1 MPEFNRNFSQGKM
14 NKDLDERIVPVGQYR
29 DAMNVEVSTSE
40 GSDVGALQ
48 TLHGNIPVT
57 PGIVPDNS
65 YCVGSIVNNEE
76 NCIYWLV
83 AGGEEQV
90 VPGHFIT
97 KDYILKYNVD
107 TGKTIYVFVDIYKV
121 RTKLSTAVA
130 AAENYITTT
139 SPQGLRTG
147 MSAVTG
153 AGNLY
158 IRGLNIPGSN
168 QLFVEPG
175 YDLTTLNAGDDLTFT
190 SRRILNFSQFNDVTA
205 INIVD
210 DFIMFTDDISEPKLI
225 NIKRSIM
232 GTGGVSAAT
241 DWFVIG
247 EGQDAITHTRLIS
260 DRVDGLFQN
269 DGLEIVNDPN
279 RPFLLC
285 AFSEEENNTTIK
297 KSPLTPPTLVMSASL
312 DGDTQ
317 GGFFSETTFDGFV
330 VGTPPTTINT
340 GTAVQLQFT
349 TGMDLSI
356 NDFVI
361 LTNDLTENPQ
371 SFTNFD
377 VRLQVVEVIS
387 TTEVLFNVVSIREE
401 MSSDI
406 QFYVLKQQV
415 DPLFEFK
422 FPRFGYRYKYVDG
435 QYSAFSP
442 FSEVAFL
449 PGPFS
454 MDPREG
460 YNLGM
465 ANRLR
470 NLKVQNYAPHPTNRP
485 KDIVEIDILY
495 KEERSTTVYTVK
507 TLRRQDG
514 IGTLLWPEDQGG
526 LTDYIDDVTIGIRG
540 SINIT
545 SELIHAVVPENQLL
559 RPWDNVPRLA
569 KAQEVSGNRL
579 IYANYLQNY
588 NLLDIHQ
595 TLVTPSAS
603 LNSQSVPYDVSNTRI
618 ESPLKSVKT
627 MRTYQLGVLYKDVFG
642 RETPVLADKEKGSLY
657 IGKEFCADANSLVT
671 KIANNA
677 PNWATSFK
685 FFMKETADEYYNLAL
700 NRWYNAED
708 GNVWLSFQSADRNKI
723 DIDTFLELKKAHDR
737 TTAVTEPA
745 RYKVLSIENEA
756 PQYIKLARKTQG
768 LLTNGTFGGVSNNFI
783 GNSVQGFPIKDYMF
797 ITVRIEE
804 FEEIFDADYI
814 VSNAQEMSL
823 KIRNL
828 GGERSEWYEIARIEP
843 GIFFGGGTDDGYKIT
858 VTEAFGDDVNFCS
871 TANSFA
877 SRTSGLMI
885 EITHDE
891 YEDKPE
897 FDGCFFVKVY
907 RDKVLEDNVMVI
919 DEENLTVI
927 NAYPI
932 AYIHN
937 YKLAT
942 QGTQNCAHTKNDA
955 GGVMINV
962 LDKYYEGMAGNGKP
976 NTIGGL
982 GSSTAHE
989 HPFGYGNANANPYK
1003 WGHNAAA
1010 GSNQITHAW
1019 FSTKNTIAPWST
1031 VTDPSE
1037 ENGILPVDENGFT
1050 LDDNINM
1057 QSDQQDPNSDTSVLG
1072 SIFDFFGS
1080 VFEFFEGLLESVIDA
1095 LLALPPVA
1103 GHRGMGK
1110 YQWGSQFWQEMCTR
1124 DDGSTGM
1131 PFIFIDDAWALTW
1144 GYTDEMVHNH
1154 YKNAAWND
1162 DEGTNERQ
1170 RIAACVKMHSAPFM
1184 GDYGTGWFTDAT
1196 FDEPLTLPNGN
1207 SVNSADLLVA
1217 PWTGRSNGTGA
1228 QTVDCGRQYFS
1239 NPDDGDPEFVW
1250 NYEPTRQ
1257 QDLKLGSWRNF
1268 TSGFNAPSWAQNGSN
1283 GCRGNLI
1290 DISVVGGML
1299 GKGPGTGNLDD
1310 GSTID
1315 NLRFMSGNGSAAN
1328 NIDAELKFFEQL
1340 FIPGVRFRF
1349 REDPDQF
1356 LYRTQDHYE
1365 HYGIVNYQV
1374 QDIDAA
1380 ASERNEYYRPDN
1392 KRNKFTLQVDNS
1404 FGSGP
1409 SGWIPT
1415 HNVAHDGSESLT
1427 IEIMGPYGT
1436 ENGLPSDNPA
1446 VFETHPKESVD
1457 VDIYYE
1463 IGRAYPVRVSKDD
1476 DETLTFLNSSIEG
1489 HLDNAGIF
1497 TPTPGLVIVEYRF
1510 SDIAGTNSAVGLQ
1523 VNLDV
1528 AAFPFIVQVGD
1539 IFRIRDSWGGAV
1551 DVSVA
1556 EVYSPGSFE
1565 ILIDPNIHNKR
1576 IELPWFNCYAFG
1588 NGVESNRIR
1597 DDFNQPFITNG
1608 VKASTTLAEQY
1619 KEERRKEGLIFSG
1632 IYNSKSGVNR
1642 LNQFIQAEPITKD
1655 LNPDNG
1661 SIQKLFTRDTD
1672 IVTFCEDK
1680 VLKILSQKDA
1690 LFNADGNT
1698 NVTATS
1704 KVLGQAIPFQGDFGI
1719 SKNPESFAADQYRC
1733 YFTDVQRGSA
1743 LRLSKDGLTPISDYG
1758 MKDWFTDKLYSLDR
1772 PRIIGSFDARKNNYN
1787 ITISNR
1793 LGSANVVPYQ
1803 NVNPGEM
1810 VFTGLTSGHYQNGL
1824 GHVTDEPEVPE
1835 GEALDIDDTV
1845 DVTNTSVDAPCI
1857 GDCCNHP
1864 LRGYPN
1870 PNSFGSNQNAPGT
1883 AWGFGPGSQF
1893 WSPGDIEFIGWQEP
1907 IPGGGVFNK
1916 PWWQSTALGSQAY
1929 INYVF
1934 YNDGTWIGNGTG
1946 NNGQSGI
1953 WQQNFNPSSF
1963 LTPIHPDSIGI
1974 NPTDG
1979 MEGDA
1984 AGMAN
1989 WDGVNCT
1996 EGGDATPPS
2005 STDPCLNVDADG
2017 NVYWMPPEGPDAL
2030 PNYSWFPE
2038 LGWPCSGIVKF
2049 QGYDYVVGGYAFRLY
2064 DQNGVY
2070 APDYF
2075 AWNSVLYPN
2084 GSSGYTD
2091 PQNDNDAHVVAL
2103 NNFCTNC
2110 E

>member
-1 MPEFNRNFSQGKM
+1 MPEFNRNFSKGKM
-14 NKDLDERIVPVGQYR
+14 NKDLDERIVPEGQYR
-29 DAMNVEVSTSE
+29 DAVNVEVSTSE

-57 PGIVPDNS
+57 PGVVPTNS
-65 YCVGSIVNNEE
+65 HCVGSIINNEE

-83 AGGEEQV
+83 AGGEEEV
-90 VPGHFIT
+90 VPNHFVT

-107 TGKTIYVFVDIYKV
+107 TGQTVYVFVDVYKI
-121 RTKLSTAVA
+121 RTKLVTAVDA
-130 AAENYITTT
+130 VDNYITTT
-139 SPQGLRTG
+139 SAEGIRPS
-147 MSAVTG
+147 MSASTG

-158 IRGLNIPGSN
+158 IKGINIPGSS
-168 QLFVEPG
+168 QLYVEPG
-175 YDLTTLNAGDDLTFT
+175 YDLTSLSNGEDLTFT
-190 SRRILNFSQFNDVTA
+190 SRRVLNFSRFNDITA

-210 DFIMFTDDISEPKLI
+210 DFIMFTDDISEPKVV

-232 GTGGVSAAT
+232 GTGGINAAT

-247 EGQDAITHTRLIS
+247 EGQDAFTHTRLVS
-260 DRVDGLFQN
+260 DRVDGLFQD
-269 DGLEIVNDPN
+269 DGLEVVSDPYK
-279 RPFLLC
+279 PGAVC

-297 KSPLTPPTLVMSASL
+297 KSPLTPPTLIMSASL

-317 GGFFSETTFDGFV
+317 GGFYSETSFSGFV

-340 GTAVQLQFT
+340 GSAVQLQFT
-349 TGMDLSI
+349 SAMDLSV

-371 SFTNFD
+371 SFVNFD
-377 VRLQVVEVIS
+377 VRLQVVSIIS
-387 TTEVLFNVVSIREE
+387 TTEVLFNVVSIKEE
-401 MSSDI
+401 MSSDTT
-406 QFYVLKQQV
+406 FYVLKQQT

-422 FPRFGYRYKYVDG
+422 FPRFAYRYKYVDG

-470 NLKVQNYAPHPTNRP
+470 NLKIQNYAPHPTNRP

-514 IGTLLWPEDQGG
+514 IGTLLWPEDEGG
-526 LTDYIDDVTIGIRG
+526 LTDYIDDVTLGVRG

-588 NLLDIHQ
+588 NLLDIYD
-595 TLVTPSAS
+595 TLITPAAS
-603 LNSQSVPYDVSNTRI
+603 LVSQSVPYDISNTRI
-618 ESPLKSVKT
+618 ETPLKSVKT
-627 MRTYQLGVLYKDVFG
+627 MRTYQLGVLYKDAFG

-657 IGKEFCADANSLVT
+657 IGKEFCADANSLIT
-671 KIANNA
+671 KVSNNA

-708 GNVWLSFQSADRNKI
+708 GNVWLSFQSADRNKL

-737 TTAVTEPA
+737 STPVTQPA

-756 PQYIKLARKTQG
+756 PQYIKLDRKTQG
-768 LLTNGTFGGVSNNFI
+768 LLTNDSLSGTPNALI

-797 ITVRIEE
+797 ITVRAAA
-804 FEEIFDADYI
+804 FEEKFDANHV
-814 VSNAQEMSL
+814 VSKASEMSL

-828 GGERSEWYEIARIEP
+828 GGERSEWYEISRIES
-843 GIFFGGGTDDGYKIT
+843 GIFFGGGADDGYKIT
-858 VTEAFGDDVNFCS
+858 VTKAFGDDVNFCS

-877 SRTSGLMI
+877 SRTAGLMI

-891 YEDKPE
+891 YVDKPE

-907 RDKVLEDNVMVI
+907 RDKVLEDNVMI
-919 DEENLTVI
+919 TDEENLTVV

-932 AYIHN
+932 GYIHN

-962 LDKYYEGMAGNGKP
+962 LDRYYEGIAGNGKP
-976 NTIGGL
+976 NTLGGL

-989 HPFGYGNANANPYK
+989 HPFGYGNSNSNPYK
-1003 WGHNAAA
+1003 WGKNAAA
-1010 GSNQITHAW
+1010 GSSQITHSWLAL
-1019 FSTKNTIAPWST
+1019 KNTIAPWST

-1037 ENGILPVDENGFT
+1037 ENGVLPADEQQAI
-1050 LDDNINM
+1050 DDLNVI
-1057 QSDQQDPNSDTSVLG
+1057 SDSADPNSDTSLIG
-1072 SIFDFFGS
+1072 GW
-1080 VFEFFEGLLESVIDA
+1080 LDA
-1095 LLALPPVA
+1095 LADFVTGLIDSVLDVLTGLAPTA

-1110 YQWGSQFWQEMCTR
+1110 HAWGRAFWSEVCTR

-1131 PFIFIDDAWALTW
+1131 PYVFIDDAWALTW
-1144 GYTDEMVHNH
+1144 GYTDEMVHNQ
-1154 YKNAAWND
+1154 YKTAAWND
-1162 DEGTNERQ
+1162 DGGSGERQ
-1170 RIAACVKMHSAPFM
+1170 RVAACVKMHSAPFM
-1184 GDYGTGWFTDAT
+1184 GDYGTGWQDVT
-1196 FDEPLTLPNGN
+1196 FDDELALPNGN
-1207 SVNSADLLVA
+1207 EVLRADLLVT
-1217 PWTGRSNGTGA
+1217 PWTGRSNASGAAAVDVGRDYFTVVSGGTA
-1228 QTVDCGRQYFS
+1228 SAPFTFA
-1239 NPDDGDPEFVW
+1239 PD
-1250 NYEPTRQ
+1250 NQ
-1257 QDLKLGSWRNF
+1257 QSLIGGSWRNF
-1268 TSGFNAPSWAQNGSN
+1268 SSGYNAPSWVQNGSN

-1290 DISVVGGML
+1290 DISVVGGMPDL
-1299 GKGPGTGNLDD
+1299 D
-1310 GSTID
+1310 GSGSLD
-1315 NLRFMSGNGSAAN
+1315 HLKFMSGAGSAVN

-1340 FIPGVRFRF
+1340 FIPGVRWRF
-1349 REDPDQF
+1349 REDPDQY
-1356 LYRTQDHYE
+1356 LYTTQDHYE
-1365 HYGIVNYQV
+1365 HYGIVNYQIR
-1374 QDIDAA
+1374 DIDAINQD
-1380 ASERNEYYRPDN
+1380 RNEYYRPDN
-1392 KRNKFTLQVDNS
+1392 KRNKFTIQVEQS
-1404 FGSGP
+1404 FGSGA

-1427 IEIMGPYGT
+1427 VEIMGPYGT

-1463 IGRAYPVRVSKDD
+1463 ISRAYPVRVSKED

-1489 HLDNAGIF
+1489 HLDNVGLFTQTAG
-1497 TPTPGLVIVEYRF
+1497 LAIVGYEF
-1510 SDIAGTNSAVGLQ
+1510 SDIAGTNSAVALQ

-1528 AAFPFIVQVGD
+1528 AAFPFVVQQGD

-1556 EVYSPGSFE
+1556 APYVAGSFE

-1576 IELPWFNCYAFG
+1576 IELPWFNCYVFG

-1632 IYNSKSGVNR
+1632 IYNSRSGVNR

-1680 VLKILSQKDA
+1680 VLKILSNKDA

-1704 KVLGQAIPFQGDFGI
+1704 KVLGQAVPFSGDFGI

-1733 YFTDVQRGSA
+1733 YFTDVQRGAA

-1758 MKDWFTDKLYSLDR
+1758 MKDWFTDKLYSLDK

-1787 ITISNR
+1787 LTISNR
-1793 LGSANVVPYQ
+1793 AGSANVVPYQ

-1810 VFTGLTSGHYQNGL
+1810 VFTGLSSGHYENGL
-1824 GHVTDEPEVPE
+1824 GHVTDEPEVIE
-1835 GEALDIDDTV
+1835 GDPLDIDDTV
-1845 DVTNTSVDAPCI
+1845 DVVENNGACI

-1870 PNSFGSNQNAPGT
+1870 SNSFGSGQIIGS

-1893 WSPGDIEFIGWQEP
+1893 WSPGDIEFDGWHEP
-1907 IPGGGVFNK
+1907 VPGVGNGVFDK
-1916 PWWQSTALGSQAY
+1916 PWWSSTVLGNAAY

-1934 YNDGTWIGNGTG
+1934 YNDGTWIGNGMG
-1946 NNGQSGI
+1946 NSGQSGV

-1963 LTPIHPDSIGI
+1963 LTPIHPSGPGL

-1979 MEGDA
+1979 VEGDTT
-1984 AGMAN
+1984 GMASWN
-1989 WDGVNCT
+1989 GVNCT
-1996 EGGDATPPS
+1996 E
-2005 STDPCLNVDADG
+2005 
-2017 NVYWMPPEGPDAL
+2017 
-2030 PNYSWFPE
+2030 
-2038 LGWPCSGIVKF
+2038 
-2049 QGYDYVVGGYAFRLY
+2049 
-2064 DQNGVY
+2064 
-2070 APDYF
+2070 
-2075 AWNSVLYPN
+2075 
-2084 GSSGYTD
+2084 
-2091 PQNDNDAHVVAL
+2091 
-2103 NNFCTNC
+2103 
-2110 E
+2110 